1 MSVNDNVIRFGLFP
15 NSLIV
20 LNLFDCE
27 RGELEGFV
35 ARRRKLQLSD
45 LIYVPVPTT
54 AHSSHP
60 QIIFDRT
67 MASYSRQLRNGGV
80 FMIHRLVSF
89 RTNHDGFY
97 ISDCS
102 VVCMPSIQNNLDP

>member
-45 LIYVPVPTT
+45 LMYVPVPTT

-60 QIIFDRT
+60 QTIGRWRLTADSSE
-67 MASYSRQLRNGGV
+67 MA
-80 FMIHRLVSF
+80 VS
-89 RTNHDGFY
+89 
-97 ISDCS
+97 S
-102 VVCMPSIQNNLDP
+102 